1 MYIRKGKEEEEL
13 IYIVINCRPNEFGE
27 LKRQRQRQ
35 RQQQQQRTKSTI

>member
-1 MYIRKGKEEEEL
+1 MYIIRKGKEEEL

-35 RQQQQQRTKSTI
+35 QQQQRTKSTI

>member
-1 MYIRKGKEEEEL
+1 MYIIRKGKEEEGL

-35 RQQQQQRTKSTI
+35 QQQQRTKSTI